1 LEAKYVYW
9 LRPSVRESQ
18 RMTYGHGMSFRTETC
33 RGDPDH
39 AKRQIRPSPLRLVF
53 TGGVTTDFMWSQYSE
68 AIATPRVAE
77 AFREGGVTGCKFVP
91 VELENT
97 MGDEVASEFLE
108 LRVVGWGGNATA
120 SSGIRVI
127 KECPHCQRQVFTG
140 YTQPELIFDSS
151 QWDGSDVFLIWPLPR
166 YILVTSKVANILER
180 NRFSGAEV
188 ESLSRLPKTVA
199 GTLTPGHLGDWYED
213 RRVREIEAMQTKTK

>member
-1 LEAKYVYW
+1 MNTIGSRRSLRSGLMRLLEILTSMIILLTCRFNGTWARKSASILKGTMRRGGGLLNKTRMLAFPRQFSFVTLLRTRWDLVTGEVRSNTLEAKYVYW

-97 MGDEVASEFLE
+97 MG
-108 LRVVGWGGNATA
+108 
-120 SSGIRVI
+120 
-127 KECPHCQRQVFTG
+127 
-140 YTQPELIFDSS
+140 
-151 QWDGSDVFLIWPLPR
+151 
-166 YILVTSKVANILER
+166 
-180 NRFSGAEV
+180 
-188 ESLSRLPKTVA
+188 
-199 GTLTPGHLGDWYED
+199 
-213 RRVREIEAMQTKTK
+213 